1 MLQQVYAMEP
11 FPTTEVRKQLAA
23 KLRVHPRQVQ
33 TWFQNRRARERRMGG
48 EVVRPPS
55 HAAGVG
61 GHGGGGFGP
70 GGAGPSGAGPGPS
83 SWRDSSLLHAGVTPE
98 LIASMGSLPPAASSL
113 GLPLPPFSSV
123 ALRGDGSGVGS
134 LAAQLRAA
142 AAMQGAGIGG
152 LSGAMQGAGVVKA
165 PWD

>member
-1 MLQQVYAMEP
+1 MRRALRNSSPSTRGGKLAPPNTSTPAARPISDSPAPVPRQINPAALVVLQQVYAMEP

-61 GHGGGGFGP
+61 GHGGAARPRRRGLSR
-70 GGAGPSGAGPGPS
+70 GGAGRRRGATRRCS
-83 SWRDSSLLHAGVTPE
+83 T
-98 LIASMGSLPPAASSL
+98 
-113 GLPLPPFSSV
+113 
-123 ALRGDGSGVGS
+123 
-134 LAAQLRAA
+134 LA
-142 AAMQGAGIGG
+142 
-152 LSGAMQGAGVVKA
+152 
-165 PWD
+165 

>member
-1 MLQQVYAMEP
+1 MEKAKWKCTDEERAILEGVYRLNPAP
-11 FPTTEVRKQLAA
+11 DTPTKRKLAVQM
-23 KLRVHPRQVQ
+23 RVAPRKIQ

-123 ALRGDGSGVGS
+123 ALRGDGKSFT
-134 LAAQLRAA
+134 
-142 AAMQGAGIGG
+142 G
-152 LSGAMQGAGVVKA
+152 LSRELVLDSMGNGPVA
-165 PWD
+165 